1 MKIAFE
7 LEALSDLSQVVL
19 ESPNP
24 SEFASHLALK
34 TLSALDCRGVIVG
47 LIRQAGFLDLIGSFG
62 FKESATEPFH
72 SMPIWTPLPITD
84 CARTG
89 KISIFNNSAE
99 MLNAYPALSGVELAE
114 SNATVSI
121 PISKRNSVIGAVGF
135 TSRLEPASDFVESHF
150 LAGIMSLTG
159 IFLERFQLVESS
171 STRKIR
177 NGNSNSKLSTRQI
190 EIIQNFESGLT
201 INQLSRKF
209 RLSEST
215 IKQDI
220 IRIYDFFGSNSRE
233 EIVKLFRNSG
243 IG

>member
-1 MKIAFE
+1 
-7 LEALSDLSQVVL
+7 
-19 ESPNP
+19 
-24 SEFASHLALK
+24 
-34 TLSALDCRGVIVG
+34 
-47 LIRQAGFLDLIGSFG
+47 
-62 FKESATEPFH
+62 
-72 SMPIWTPLPITD
+72 
-84 CARTG
+84 
-89 KISIFNNSAE
+89 
-99 MLNAYPALSGVELAE
+99 
-114 SNATVSI
+114 
-121 PISKRNSVIGAVGF
+121 
-135 TSRLEPASDFVESHF
+135 
-150 LAGIMSLTG
+150 MSLTG

-177 NGNSNSKLSTRQI
+177 NGNSNPNLSTRQI

-220 IRIYDFFGSNSRE
+220 TKIYDFFGSNSRE